1 MIKKIFLTSMLLLCA
16 GSGFAQNQT
25 HTVAK
30 GETVYSLARK
40 YGMSVN
46 DFYRLNPSVKDQ
58 LAIGQKVKV
67 MKGGAA
73 VPKNDAVGYIE
84 VQPKQTIYGITRQYH
99 ITEAQLRALNPDL
112 GHSLQTGERLA
123 LPAANLQKYADKS
136 TVPYSAP
143 SEPAKVAV
151 PAVSSN
157 TYNTSGISSDNFVTY
172 TVQKGDTTFGIINK
186 FGISL
191 EELIQLNPD
200 LSRGLQPGMV
210 LKVKKADKAYVKKA
224 GDVLNVVLMLPF
236 GYDSNDS
243 KYRAMS
249 LEFLAGAKLAIERN
263 AKKGQ
268 KLDIK
273 VVDAGNEA
281 SFKNSLTQINKDN
294 TDLIIGPFFKS
305 SVLEVLDYVKDSKIP
320 VVAPFANSDDLY
332 GFSNLIIVETNEQ
345 TYADR
350 IIQEVKSVYSD
361 QKIYI
366 VGEKGKNLPGY
377 LAGGLQKALRNPNV
391 VVVNSAAEI
400 QADTNMMTGQKIPV
414 IAILASDQ
422 DATGQK
428 FGEKMID
435 LSQGTAG
442 MKAFSMYYVPMFEK
456 HVDELS
462 QASLVYIMDR
472 KINTDGTF
480 EKEIL
485 AEFNQKYCKSP
496 GKYQVVGFDVMNDM
510 LMRENNRGE
519 IFSQMGRSQTQLAT
533 KFEFERIQ
541 RNGAYVNTGYR
552 VVRLVP

>member
-249 LEFLAGAKLAIERN
+249 LDFLAGAKLAIERN

-456 HVDELS
+456 YVDELS

>member
-25 HTVAK
+25 HTVVK

-46 DFYRLNPSVKDQ
+46 DFYRLNPSVTDQ
-58 LAIGQKVKV
+58 LAIGQKVKI
-67 MKGGAA
+67 MKGSAA
-73 VPKNDAVGYIE
+73 APKKDAVGFIE

-99 ITEAQLRALNPDL
+99 ITEAQLRALNPEL
-112 GHSLQTGERLA
+112 GASLQTGERLA
-123 LPAANLQKYADKS
+123 LPAVNLQKYADKN
-136 TVPYSAP
+136 TVAYTAL
-143 SEPAKVAV
+143 SEPAKSAA

-249 LEFLAGAKLAIERN
+249 LDFLAGAKLAIERN

-428 FGEKMID
+428 FGEKMIE
-435 LSQGTAG
+435 LSQETAG

>member
-99 ITEAQLRALNPDL
+99 ITEAQLRALNPNL

-249 LEFLAGAKLAIERN
+249 LDFLAGAKLAIERN

-435 LSQGTAG
+435 LSQETAG

>member
-99 ITEAQLRALNPDL
+99 ITEAQLRALNPNL

-249 LEFLAGAKLAIERN
+249 LDFLAGAKLAIERN